1 VQSINSRTTF
11 LHALAL
17 VAGFTLVFT
26 LLGASV
32 GLLGNRVLEDI
43 MPLIIRVGSIML
55 VVFALQVAH
64 LKIKIWQWGVLALV
78 IAGLT
83 YWMAGAALFQQNTR
97 ILGAVLMGLVVLAG
111 AGWDKLILA
120 VLALAIGALGW
131 LISDYG
137 SFFYEGQLFYAALR
151 ILEAVLVIALIY
163 LGNLTNVFDREMRMD
178 MGNRLGGVSYLR
190 SGAVG
195 VVFAAGWT
203 PCVGPILASILLL
216 ASQSQTV
223 GQGALLLFVYSLGL
237 GIPFLL
243 AGALFSRLTVYLPK
257 FYKHLPT
264 ISIISGLLLILIAL
278 LMFTGSLAKL
288 SQVGFLFEGVYD
300 FEESLVP
307 ESAQI
312 SLLLAFVAGL
322 LSFLS
327 PCVLPLV
334 PAYLG
339 YLSGA
344 ALGGATASVAAE
356 QTAAS

>member
-163 LGNLTNVFDREMRMD
+163 LGNLTR
-178 MGNRLGGVSYLR
+178 
-190 SGAVG
+190 
-195 VVFAAGWT
+195 
-203 PCVGPILASILLL
+203 
-216 ASQSQTV
+216 Q
-223 GQGALLLFVYSLGL
+223 
-237 GIPFLL
+237 
-243 AGALFSRLTVYLPK
+243 
-257 FYKHLPT
+257 
-264 ISIISGLLLILIAL
+264 
-278 LMFTGSLAKL
+278 
-288 SQVGFLFEGVYD
+288 FLFPIKY
-300 FEESLVP
+300 
-307 ESAQI
+307 
-312 SLLLAFVAGL
+312 
-322 LSFLS
+322 
-327 PCVLPLV
+327 
-334 PAYLG
+334 
-339 YLSGA
+339 
-344 ALGGATASVAAE
+344 
-356 QTAAS
+356 